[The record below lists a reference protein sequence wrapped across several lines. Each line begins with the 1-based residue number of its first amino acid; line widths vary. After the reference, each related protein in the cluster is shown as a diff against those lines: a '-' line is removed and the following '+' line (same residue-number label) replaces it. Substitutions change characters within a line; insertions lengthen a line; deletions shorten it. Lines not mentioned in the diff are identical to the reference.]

1 MNTSVIRQKDAS
13 QNGYQGVINVRF
25 SENVTCFV
33 FLKHPFWDSSFNLE
47 NRFLSNWVPWLTC
60 QLTFTCSKS
69 TREKIEKIVTI
80 KASEIFLK
88 LKIKTVKWFHWRRYG
103 VCVVNFDHALHF
115 SNVSSIEFEHVN
127 VSWVHSADSTNY
139 VSIGRVN
146 RALFYQRCEIFWLLD
161 LSLTVC
167 LQLY

>member
-1 MNTSVIRQKDAS
+1 MNTSLIRQKDAS
-13 QNGYQGVINVRF
+13 QNWYQGVRNVRF
-25 SENVTCFV
+25 SENMTYFV
-33 FLKHPFWDSSFNLE
+33 FLKHLLWDSSFNLE
-47 NRFLSNWVPWLTC
+47 NRFLLNWVPWLTC

-69 TREKIEKIVTI
+69 TIEKIEKSVTI
-80 KASEIFLK
+80 KEPEMFLK
-88 LKIKTVKWFHWRRYG
+88 LKIKRVKWLHWCCYG
-103 VCVVNFDHALHF
+103 VCAVNFEHALHF

-127 VSWVHSADSTNY
+127 FSWVHSTDSTNY

-146 RALFYQRCEIFWLLD
+146 RTLFYQRCEIFWLLD